1 MNLPNI
7 LSTSRIFLLIPIIFL
22 FESGLYFFSLITFI
36 VASLTDY
43 FDGYIARKKN
53 LSTKLGALLDLVA
66 DKLFVSILLIWATY
80 SFESFLIFLSALII
94 ISRELTI
101 GYLRMYLL
109 QSGYPQDSLSP
120 NFIGKLKT
128 TFQMIGLGFLI
139 VSPLNEILALS
150 AIYIIFLSSV
160 FSLFSLLSYLIKW
173 IGDPK

>member
-7 LSTSRIFLLIPIIFL
+7 LSISRILLLIPIIFL
-22 FESGLYFFSLITFI
+22 LKMVCIFFSLITYI
-36 VASLTDY
+36 AASLTDY

-53 LSTKLGALLDLVA
+53 LSTKLGAILDLVA

-101 GYLRMYLL
+101 SYLRMYLL

-120 NFIGKLKT
+120 NFIGKFKT

-139 VSPLNEILALS
+139 VSPLNNILALS
-150 AIYIIFLSSV
+150 AIYIIFK
-160 FSLFSLLSYLIKW
+160 FSFFTFFLI
-173 IGDPK
+173 ILPN

>member
-1 MNLPNI
+1 MNLPNF
-7 LSTSRIFLLIPIIFL
+7 LSISRIFLLIPIIFL
-22 FESGLYFFSLITFI
+22 FEYGFYFFSLIIFV

-43 FDGYIARKKN
+43 FDGYFARKMN
-53 LSTKLGALLDLVA
+53 LSTNLGALLDLVS

-109 QSGYPQDSLSP
+109 QNGYSQDSLSP
-120 NFIGKLKT
+120 NFIGKFKT
-128 TFQMIGLGFLI
+128 TFQIIGLGLLI
-139 VSPLNEILALS
+139 VSPLNASLALL

-160 FSLFSLLSYLIKW
+160 FSLLSLFSYLIKW
-173 IGDPK
+173 IGYPK